1 MTDIGQLRA
10 DFKAVFANYRKTGE
24 LSEGEAMQQYREAA
38 QAVQEHM
45 HDENWLQAAAAHFR
59 QLCIETERDDERR
72 VRIANEVRA
81 EKCSSCLTRAGI
93 SRSGRLTTEST
104 RPRRDLTARTIEA
117 QHRWGSHAPCSGP
130 MESR

>member
-1 MTDIGQLRA
+1 MTDIGQLHA

-59 QLCIETERDDERR
+59 QLCIDTERDDERR

-81 EKCSSCLTRAGI
+81 EKWAKDA
-93 SRSGRLTTEST
+93 EDMK
-104 RPRRDLTARTIEA
+104 RR
-117 QHRWGSHAPCSGP
+117 HGGKVPV
-130 MESR
+130 

>member
-1 MTDIGQLRA
+1 MTDIAQLRA

-24 LSEGEAMQQYREAA
+24 LSEDEAMQQYREAA

-59 QLCIETERDDERR
+59 QICIDTEREDERR

-81 EKCSSCLTRAGI
+81 EKWAKDANDMKRRHG
-93 SRSGRLTTEST
+93 GRV
-104 RPRRDLTARTIEA
+104 PA
-117 QHRWGSHAPCSGP
+117 
-130 MESR
+130 

>member
-1 MTDIGQLRA
+1 MTDIGQLHA

-45 HDENWLQAAAAHFR
+45 HDEGWLQAAAAHFR
-59 QLCIETERDDERR
+59 QLCIDTETDKERS

-81 EKCSSCLTRAGI
+81 EKWAKDA
-93 SRSGRLTTEST
+93 EDMK
-104 RPRRDLTARTIEA
+104 RR
-117 QHRWGSHAPCSGP
+117 HGGKVPV
-130 MESR
+130 

>member
-1 MTDIGQLRA
+1 MTDIGQLHA

-45 HDENWLQAAAAHFR
+45 HDEGWMQAAAAHFR
-59 QLCIETERDDERR
+59 QLCIDTETDKERS

-81 EKCSSCLTRAGI
+81 EKWAKDA
-93 SRSGRLTTEST
+93 EDMK
-104 RPRRDLTARTIEA
+104 RRHGGKVPA
-117 QHRWGSHAPCSGP
+117 
-130 MESR
+130 

>member
-1 MTDIGQLRA
+1 MTDIGQLHA

-45 HDENWLQAAAAHFR
+45 HDEGWLQAAAAHFR
-59 QLCIETERDDERR
+59 QLCIDTETDKERS

-81 EKCSSCLTRAGI
+81 EKWARDAADMK
-93 SRSGRLTTEST
+93 
-104 RPRRDLTARTIEA
+104 RR
-117 QHRWGSHAPCSGP
+117 HGGKVPV
-130 MESR
+130 

>member
-45 HDENWLQAAAAHFR
+45 HDEGWVQAAAAHFR
-59 QLCIETERDDERR
+59 QLCIDTETDDERR

-81 EKCSSCLTRAGI
+81 EKWARDAADMKRRHGGRAQ
-93 SRSGRLTTEST
+93 S
-104 RPRRDLTARTIEA
+104 
-117 QHRWGSHAPCSGP
+117 
-130 MESR
+130 

>member
-1 MTDIGQLRA
+1 MTDIAQFRA

-59 QLCIETERDDERR
+59 QLCIETETDAERSKRIKAEVQAAKQAAAIDDMKKRYGGR
-72 VRIANEVRA
+72 VPV
-81 EKCSSCLTRAGI
+81 
-93 SRSGRLTTEST
+93 
-104 RPRRDLTARTIEA
+104 
-117 QHRWGSHAPCSGP
+117 
-130 MESR
+130 

>member
-1 MTDIGQLRA
+1 MTDIGQLHA

-45 HDENWLQAAAAHFR
+45 HDDDWMQAAAAHFR
-59 QLCIETERDDERR
+59 QLCIDTETDKERS

-81 EKCSSCLTRAGI
+81 EKWARDAADMK
-93 SRSGRLTTEST
+93 
-104 RPRRDLTARTIEA
+104 RRHGG
-117 QHRWGSHAPCSGP
+117 QVPV
-130 MESR
+130 